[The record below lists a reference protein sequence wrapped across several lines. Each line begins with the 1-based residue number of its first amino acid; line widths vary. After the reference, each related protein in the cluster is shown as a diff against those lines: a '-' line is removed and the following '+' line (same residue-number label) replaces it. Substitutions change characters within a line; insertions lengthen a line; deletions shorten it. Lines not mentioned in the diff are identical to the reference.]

1 MWRLLGVADG
11 TGRTV
16 GLDDRWAYNVIK
28 RVGNYAE
35 VFARNVGERSAIG
48 LPRGLNR
55 LWKAGG
61 LLYAPPLQ

>member
-1 MWRLLGVADG
+1 MGPDAA
-11 TGRTV
+11 V

-35 VFARNVGERSAIG
+35 VFARNVGEGSPIG

-55 LWKAGG
+55 LWTAGG